1 MARKPAPKIDPKEL
15 YEEKIVYVI
24 EFVEST
30 IYGKFYGTKG
40 DRAQALREAMQF
52 PLYDAAHDFIIEK
65 MLEGVQ
71 ITKVWV

>member
-40 DRAQALREAMQF
+40 DRAQALREAVQF
-52 PLYDAAHDFIIEK
+52 PTYEDAYNTLIEK
-65 MLEGVQ
+65 MLEGVK

>member
-40 DRAQALREAMQF
+40 DRAQALREAVQF
-52 PLYDAAHDFIIEK
+52 PSYEDAYNVLIEK
-65 MLEGVQ
+65 MLEGVK

>member
-40 DRAQALREAMQF
+40 DRAQALREAVQF
-52 PLYDAAHDFIIEK
+52 DSETNAHYFIVEK
-65 MLEGVQ
+65 MLEGVTV
-71 ITKVWV
+71 TKVWV